1 VINILVTT
9 DGSQPSRRVLPHAT
23 RLAAACGGR
32 ITLTRVLNPMI
43 DLAGELAT
51 RVDAA
56 SARVAEEWRTALE
69 GSLAASASGVEG
81 TGLVA
86 IQQRGEDT
94 HDTILRAAAEQEA
107 AIIAIHSRGAG
118 ALRHALLGS
127 VAMGVLG
134 GSARPVM
141 LTGEHVE
148 APSRAGTYRLLMTS
162 DGSASSLAI
171 VRSLPPLIAGK
182 DVAIKLVRVCEPRS
196 GRPGP
201 EAEQESC
208 RQQLE
213 SVRRLLPTGI
223 PCECDCAAAAHEQ
236 PTAQAIVEAAISADV
251 DAIAMATHGHGAL
264 HHLLAGSVAL
274 DVLARASLPVILARS
289 NG

>member
-1 VINILVTT
+1 MINILVTT

-32 ITLTRVLNPMI
+32 ITLARVLNPLV
-43 DLAGELAT
+43 DLGSELAT
-51 RVDAA
+51 HVAA
-56 SARVAEEWRTALE
+56 AAGRVAEEWRIALDA
-69 GSLAASASGVEG
+69 SLAASGVEG
-81 TGLVA
+81 AGLVVV
-86 IQQRGEDT
+86 QQHGEDT
-94 HDTILRAAAEQEA
+94 HDAILRAAAEQQA

-134 GSARPVM
+134 DSEYPVM

-148 APSRAGTYRLLMTS
+148 APSHEGTYKLLMTS

-171 VRSLPPLIAGK
+171 VRVLAPLLEGK

-213 SVRRLLPTGI
+213 SVRRLLPAGI
-223 PCECDCAAAAHEQ
+223 ACECDCSAAAHEQ
-236 PTAQAIVEAAISADV
+236 PTAQVIVEAALTADA
-251 DAIAMATHGHGAL
+251 DAIAMSTHGHGAL

-274 DVLARASLPVILARS
+274 DVLARSPLPTILARS